1 MALKFIIQIIKI
13 KSAFLI
19 ISCYVINYVQKSFI
33 IFKAFIFDF
42 KNINVEIKKEKNE
55 YNIFNKR
62 FEWLN

>member
-19 ISCYVINYVQKSFI
+19 ISCYVINYVKKSFI
-33 IFKAFIFDF
+33 IFKAFILGF
-42 KNINVEIKKEKNE
+42 KNINVEIKKGKNE

-62 FEWLN
+62 FECLN